1 MEEGIGQPSS
11 SRLNNRKSGIRNME
25 ELFTKKDAAA
35 YLKVSTRTI
44 DRLIGRLD
52 IPVFQ
57 VRRQIRIPESSLNML
72 MTRTYTSGNKRTDII
87 KKIYGE

>member
-11 SRLNNRKSGIRNME
+11 SRLNNIKSGIRNME

-57 VRRQIRIPESSLNML
+57 VGRQIRIPESSLNML